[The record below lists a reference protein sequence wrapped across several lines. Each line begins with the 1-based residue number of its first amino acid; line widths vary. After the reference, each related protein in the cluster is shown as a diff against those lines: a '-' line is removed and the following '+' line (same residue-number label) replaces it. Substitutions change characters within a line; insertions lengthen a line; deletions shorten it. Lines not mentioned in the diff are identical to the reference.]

1 MVVGLGISPAM
12 ALLLLAAA
20 CSRLG
25 FAALSGALVGAFA
38 GFLEPVGFAFD
49 GDDLGVVD
57 EPVDQRDD
65 AGGIGEN
72 LAPLGKGAVGGDHR
86 ASGLVAAGDQ
96 FEHQVGMAVGVGEVA
111 DFIDHQQLRPGIVA
125 EAASQGGI
133 AV

>member
-49 GDDLGVVD
+49 GDDLGVGE

-96 FEHQVGMAVGVGEVA
+96 FEHQIGLAGWVGGGGGPPPY
-111 DFIDHQQLRPGIVA
+111 HQR
-125 EAASQGGI
+125 
-133 AV
+133 